1 MASTFHS
8 DENVGGG
15 ILPSPQKNISKDT
28 LPSSSP
34 IVDAAATVAIAPAEV
49 KIEEGEIL
57 VKALQKTTEPS
68 SQRFVAETP
77 PGTAGDVRATLHVA
91 SPPQIVLRDTDL

>member
-15 ILPSPQKNISKDT
+15 VLSSPQKNIGEGT

-34 IVDAAATVAIAPAEV
+34 IVDVAATVATATAEV
-49 KIEEGEIL
+49 QIEEGEIV
-57 VKALQKTTEPS
+57 VKGLFGSREKHRKNEGINFLWFFS
-68 SQRFVAETP
+68 
-77 PGTAGDVRATLHVA
+77 L
-91 SPPQIVLRDTDL
+91 